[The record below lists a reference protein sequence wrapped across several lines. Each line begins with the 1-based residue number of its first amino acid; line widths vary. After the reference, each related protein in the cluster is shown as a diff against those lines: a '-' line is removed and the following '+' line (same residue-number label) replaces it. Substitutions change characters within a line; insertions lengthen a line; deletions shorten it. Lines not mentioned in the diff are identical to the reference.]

1 MSVKDIKSALEEK
14 KLVIG
19 TRTVM
24 KGIKKGDIGNIF
36 YASNCPKETVKDL
49 DHYRKTSKLSV
60 EEFKGDS
67 VKLGQT
73 CGKPFSVLLVGI
85 KANK

>member
-1 MSVKDIKSALEEK
+1 MSVDDIKKALDDK
-14 KLVIG
+14 KLIIG
-19 TRTVM
+19 TKTVM
-24 KGIKKGDIGNIF
+24 KGTKKGDIKNVF
-36 YASNCPKETVKDL
+36 YASNCPEEIVKDL
-49 DHYRKTSKLSV
+49 NHYANTSKLSV

-85 KANK
+85 KNQ